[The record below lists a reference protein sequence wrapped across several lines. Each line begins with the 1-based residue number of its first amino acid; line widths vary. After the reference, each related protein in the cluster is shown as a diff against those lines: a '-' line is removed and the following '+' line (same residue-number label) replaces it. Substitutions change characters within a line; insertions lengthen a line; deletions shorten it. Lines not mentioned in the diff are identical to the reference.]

1 MAKNAEKRK
10 VGLVTFNNQ
19 VSLIGDGTQ
28 APQNVADRWYSSM
41 NDYDF
46 LIKNGKIE
54 AAHRMNTPI
63 GENK

>member
-28 APQNVADRWYSSM
+28 APQNVGSGSM